1 MKILLDNEEKRK
13 FYSNFKNLKK
23 ISKLKRWGNKKI
35 SRANR
40 IEYIE
45 FTGKEIEEDRLNN
58 FFNVLENRYQIALY
72 CLEEIRK
79 DCEII
84 EKNGTGIRE
93 LEEKMK
99 DNNVDIEFV
108 IKCEY
113 FIFAISSCLDNIAQ
127 IINIIYN
134 FGIPCEYVKISG
146 IYKKIKKRRD
156 NFSRYLLSEWKRWI
170 DELRFIRNKMT
181 HHQIINFSS
190 HIDHQIKDEKAIFT
204 KYCISVSNNRNKD
217 LTKQLPTYFDE
228 IIKNYKNLN
237 SEFYKKVNSALK
249 F

>member
-1 MKILLDNEEKRK
+1 
-13 FYSNFKNLKK
+13 
-23 ISKLKRWGNKKI
+23 
-35 SRANR
+35 
-40 IEYIE
+40 
-45 FTGKEIEEDRLNN
+45 
-58 FFNVLENRYQIALY
+58 
-72 CLEEIRK
+72 
-79 DCEII
+79 
-84 EKNGTGIRE
+84 
-93 LEEKMK
+93 
-99 DNNVDIEFV
+99 
-108 IKCEY
+108 
-113 FIFAISSCLDNIAQ
+113 
-127 IINIIYN
+127 
-134 FGIPCEYVKISG
+134 
-146 IYKKIKKRRD
+146 
-156 NFSRYLLSEWKRWI
+156 LSEWKRWI